1 MATLLSAKQAAAF
14 HMGQGNSRNL
24 VGPSTGAQGITLNYS
39 VFQPGQEFPQH
50 FHESS
55 ADIFIVLEGGVS
67 VRQGDVYTS
76 IIAGEFAYVPSPEVH
91 GTVNTT
97 TAEATLI
104 SFQAP
109 PDQALYRGERD
120 PSKTGTT
127 PRPPENHQTT
137 VRIDRLASREV
148 GGKGETRTWAPG
160 LSRYGNRGDAAGT
173 TMNSRRTGGFRF
185 LRRPTPKRSG
195 SSGAAPSPS
204 PPVMKQYAPP
214 ATRAPLSPPAK
225 CRSSAMT
232 RTAPLD
238 SSAVKQSESVRERCK
253 TPPAGQPCTVPLE

>member
-1 MATLLSAKQAAAF
+1 MATLLSAQQAAAF
-14 HMGQGNSRNL
+14 HMGQGDSRNL

-39 VFQPGQEFPQH
+39 IFQPGQEFPQH

-67 VRQGDVYTS
+67 VRQGDVYTP

-137 VRIDRLASREV
+137 VRIDRLASGEV
-148 GGKGETRTWAPG
+148 GGKGETRTWAPASPATG
-160 LSRYGNRGDAAGT
+160 TAEMRLDYYELAPDGRLQIPASPDTEAVWFVWSGAVTIAAGNET
-173 TMNSRRTGGFRF
+173 IRAARHE
-185 LRRPTPKRSG
+185 
-195 SSGAAPSPS
+195 GAFI
-204 PPVMKQYAPP
+204 PPGEAQIVSNDENGP
-214 ATRAPLSPPAK
+214 ARLIR
-225 CRSSAMT
+225 CQ
-232 RTAPLD
+232 
-238 SSAVKQSESVRERCK
+238 AV
-253 TPPAGQPCTVPLE
+253 